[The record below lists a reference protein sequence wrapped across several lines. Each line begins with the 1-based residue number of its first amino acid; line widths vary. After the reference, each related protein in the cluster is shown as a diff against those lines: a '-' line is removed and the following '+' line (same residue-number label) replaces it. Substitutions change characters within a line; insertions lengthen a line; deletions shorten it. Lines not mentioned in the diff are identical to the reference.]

1 MGQLRHYVLSQSAD
15 HDLEDIFDYTVQ
27 GFGTDQAVSYL
38 NGLDELFH
46 MLLDN
51 PELGRLRPELT
62 EGLRSI
68 AKEAHVVFYSVN
80 GDHIRII
87 RVLRGSRDMIN
98 FLGGHE

>member
-27 GFGTDQAVSYL
+27 EFGMDQAVSYL

-51 PELGRLRPELT
+51 PELGRLRPELKA
-62 EGLRSI
+62 GLRSI

-80 GDHIRII
+80 SDHIRII
-87 RVLRGSRDMIN
+87 RVLHGSRDMIN
-98 FLGGHE
+98 FLGEHG

>member
-27 GFGTDQAVSYL
+27 EFGMDQAVAYL
-38 NGLDELFH
+38 SGLDELFY

-51 PELGRLRPELT
+51 PELGRLRPELKA
-62 EGLRSI
+62 GLRSI

-80 GDHIRII
+80 DDYIRVI
-87 RVLRGSRDMIN
+87 RVLHGSRDMIN
-98 FLGGHE
+98 FLGENE